1 MSDRRIAITGANG
14 FVGRAL
20 TRMLMEQG
28 TPVIAIARPQTT
40 CEPGVETKRIT
51 SLDAVTP
58 EIFAGAQAVVHLA
71 ARVHVMRD
79 AAADPLAAFRATN
92 VEGTLK
98 AADAAVRAGATRF
111 VFVSSIKAL
120 AELDDGRPLKETD
133 ERRPPDPYGVSKAEA
148 EVELREFGA
157 RTGLEIVIVRPP
169 LVYGPEVGANFL
181 SLMNAI
187 ARGMPLPIGA
197 VKAQR
202 SLCYVDNLASA
213 LAECSTHPRAAGQI
227 FHVTDG
233 EDPAVADLARRLG
246 VHLGRPARLVSLPVG
261 LLKMAG
267 RVTGRTAQID
277 RLTESLRVDSTHIR
291 DMLGW
296 RPAVSLDNG
305 LAATAEWFLAAHRPA
320 LTSSNNR

>member
-28 TPVIAIARPQTT
+28 TSVTAIARPQTT

-79 AAADPLAAFRATN
+79 ADTNPLAAFRATN
-92 VEGTLK
+92 VEGSLR

-111 VFVSSIKAL
+111 VYVSSIKAL
-120 AELDDGRPLKETD
+120 AELDPGRPLKETD

-148 EVELREFGA
+148 EVKLLEFGA

-169 LVYGPEVGANFL
+169 LVYGPEVRANFL

-187 ARGMPLPIGA
+187 AKGIPLPIGSVTA
-197 VKAQR
+197 RR

-213 LAECSTHPRAAGQI
+213 LALASIHPRAASQT

-233 EDPAVADLARRLG
+233 DDPSVAELARSLAR
-246 VHLGRPARLVSLPVG
+246 HLGRPARLLPVPVDM
-261 LLKMAG
+261 LKFAG
-267 RVTGRTAQID
+267 RLTGKTAQID
-277 RLTESLRVDSTHIR
+277 RLTGSLLVDSTHIR
-291 DMLGW
+291 DVLGW
-296 RPAVSLDNG
+296 RPPVSLDAG
-305 LAATAEWFLAAHRPA
+305 LAATAAWFLAAHPA
-320 LTSSNNR
+320 RANVR